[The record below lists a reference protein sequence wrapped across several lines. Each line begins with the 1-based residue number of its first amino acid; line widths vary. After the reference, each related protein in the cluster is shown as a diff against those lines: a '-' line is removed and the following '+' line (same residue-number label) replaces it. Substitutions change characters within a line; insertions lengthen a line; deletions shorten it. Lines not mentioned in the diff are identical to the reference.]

1 MRPCCKNLCM
11 LFALAFCLAGWPYRA
26 EAQESGRELALGSSD
41 ATLIKEVGTVVPA
54 LLVEPAGKTDPLTR
68 LDSGRARLRDEHS
81 GGATLERWAPPVVV
95 EPEPVEPAGELA
107 AIESDKP
114 AVSSPDT
121 ATTDRL
127 TPPGESPRNPELRQF
142 SLYPVPWV
150 EATGWEKAPVL
161 YEDTLFER
169 RPLKLEDWALFRGE
183 IRVDSPPD
191 FVGPFYQPGPF
202 SYFKARGNKLSRK
215 LKRLARKKIHQ
226 EVRRAVKRR
235 WRRQYRDSN
244 MSYAQYRANMVRIRN
259 IGKDP
264 DEVDELDLDFN
275 TDEVREDLFQQQYRD
290 GERELPLLT
299 WGPFTVTD
307 AGSMYFD
314 LGGVDEQVESIDIG
328 QPEER
333 KPFLAT
339 KDYRI
344 DTRFQFD
351 VKPER
356 VFSNDLMSFV
366 RSYGITLEI
375 DWLSDVLGRE
385 TIGAELQLEVDDHS
399 EVAGFFNF
407 VIKSR

>member
-1 MRPCCKNLCM
+1 MS
-11 LFALAFCLAGWPYRA
+11 FALAFCLAGWPYRVD
-26 EAQESGRELALGSSD
+26 AQELALGSSEV
-41 ATLIKEVGTVVPA
+41 TLISEIGSAVPA
-54 LLVEPAGKTDPLTR
+54 LLVEPPGQAGLPIR
-68 LDSGRARLRDEHS
+68 LDSGGAVRSR
-81 GGATLERWAPPVVV
+81 GGSTLERWGPPEAVESEPVGSARVETAAETVVSRTVELAVV
-95 EPEPVEPAGELA
+95 ESNRPVIAPEDVATAGRLTQPDD
-107 AIESDKP
+107 SP
-114 AVSSPDT
+114 QSPD
-121 ATTDRL
+121 
-127 TPPGESPRNPELRQF
+127 LRQF

-150 EATGWEKAPVL
+150 EATGWEKALVL

-169 RPLKLEDWALFRGE
+169 SPLKLEDWALFRGE
-183 IRVDSPPD
+183 ISVESPPD
-191 FVGPFYQPGPF
+191 FVGSFYQPRPF
-202 SYFKARGNKLSRK
+202 SYFTARGNKLSRK
-215 LKRLARKKIHQ
+215 LKRLARKKVHQ
-226 EVRRAVKRR
+226 EVRRSVKRR
-235 WRRQYRDSN
+235 WRRQYRDSY

-314 LGGVDEQVESIDIG
+314 LGGVDDETESIDIG
-328 QPEER
+328 QEREER

-339 KDYRI
+339 KDYRL

-356 VFSNDLMSFV
+356 LFSNDLVSLV
-366 RSYGITLEI
+366 RSYGITVEV